1 MTFPKVLFPKLG
13 SEGSAF
19 LTKDQ
24 KRRYINGLK
33 CPPENRDPL
42 DPYFEIRISG
52 NIFDHKEDDLG
63 IISSPILG
71 LSDN

>member
-1 MTFPKVLFPKLG
+1 MFPKVLFPKLG

-33 CPPENRDPL
+33 CPPKNRDPL
-42 DPYFEIRISG
+42 DPNSGKKISG
-52 NIFDHKEDDLG
+52 NIFDDKEDTLG
-63 IISSPILG
+63 IILSPISYL
-71 LSDN
+71 